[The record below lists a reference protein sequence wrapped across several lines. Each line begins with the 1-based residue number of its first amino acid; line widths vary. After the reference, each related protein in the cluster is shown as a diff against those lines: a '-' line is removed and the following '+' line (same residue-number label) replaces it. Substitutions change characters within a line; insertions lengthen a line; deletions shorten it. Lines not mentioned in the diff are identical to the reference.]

1 MKRRAAVLLF
11 AVAAAI
17 GLCLGPAGAT
27 GRHHHG
33 HRVLVVDNEHR
44 HRSCLGTRDP
54 FDTIQGAVV
63 AARIG
68 ATIWVC
74 PGLYQETVKVDKQGL
89 TLKGAN
95 AGRDATRS
103 GRHRESIVSP
113 ANPDPDPVGTV
124 QLLADDITWDGF
136 TILGHDKAEN
146 GPGMYTS
153 PAHSGYLIRDTIF
166 HDNGVGLH
174 LGSSGRHPTFV
185 CRNRFIANNE
195 SKTALGGYGIFSD
208 EGAQQVLITYNR
220 FEGHNGAAIFFA
232 DRGAPQ
238 QTLLIDH
245 NKSVDDLSFATIY
258 GSTHVRLT
266 HNSARARVGDTEFP
280 GPASAIFIGAR
291 NDDVVV
297 HQNRVHSASGNGIDV
312 TDSAEPNLGLKDE
325 PPTSVVVSKNKAEHA
340 QLAGLHMATGT
351 AGVQVT
357 GNTALD
363 NGKWDCQD
371 ESTGSGTL
379 GTGNTW
385 QDNLGVHNFPS
396 SLCSPPAPTDQPG
409 HGKGHHHH
417 KKHKKQ
423 DPCTCRPHPKA
434 F

>member
-1 MKRRAAVLLF
+1 MKRRAVVLLV

-33 HRVLVVDNEHR
+33 HRVLVVDNQPRH

-63 AARIG
+63 AARPG

-103 GRHRESIVSP
+103 GRHRESIVSHL
-113 ANPDPDPVGTV
+113 DPDGTV

-136 TILGHDKAEN
+136 TILGDAKAEN

-166 HDNGVGLH
+166 QDNGVGLR
-174 LGSSGRHPTFV
+174 LGASGEVPSFV

-195 SKTALGGYGIFSD
+195 FSTGGGYGVFSD
-208 EGAQQVLITYNR
+208 ERTRRVLLTYNR
-220 FEGHNGAAIFFA
+220 FEHHNGGGILFA
-232 DRGAPQ
+232 DQGLATHQ
-238 QTLLIDH
+238 DVLIDH
-245 NKSVDDLSFATIY
+245 NKSIDDLSFATIF
-258 GSTHVRLT
+258 SSSRLRLT
-266 HNSARARVGDTEFP
+266 NNYGRDRVVDP
-280 GPASAIFIGAR
+280 RGPASAIFIGAR
-291 NDDVVV
+291 NDDIAV
-297 HQNRVHSASGNGIDV
+297 HHNTIRSASGNGIDV
-312 TDSAEPNLGLKDE
+312 TTSGEPDND
-325 PPTSVVVSKNKAEHA
+325 PAAPTNVVVSKNKVDHA
-340 QLAGLHMATGT
+340 QNAGLHMATGT

-363 NGKWDCQD
+363 NLTWDCQD
-371 ESTGSGTL
+371 ESTGTGTL

-385 QDNLGVHNFPS
+385 QDNLGVHNSPGH
-396 SLCSPPAPTDQPG
+396 LCSPPTITDHPG
-409 HGKGHHHH
+409 HGNGHH
-417 KKHKKQ
+417 KKHHKQ
-423 DPCTCRPHPKA
+423 DPCTCKMHPKA